1 MIRSGYRLFSF
12 ALLLSSLIILSGCRQ
27 EAPNPQWD
35 IEILG
40 PILKADLGIDQL
52 LADSLTQS
60 DADGKVRVVF
70 LSDYDNLETDSIY
83 TIPDTTLITDL
94 WDSLIFPLNIP
105 PGTAIPVSAFSRTN
119 YLKISSSGTP
129 LRKAY
134 IEKGSIRATFR
145 NIYPTRL
152 LFTYTFPKCIKNGVP
167 IIIVDSV
174 APGNPGNPSYSTTEI
189 DISGTEIDLTGQNGN
204 LFNSIYYTLSVTTDP
219 NGGPITISYLDNV
232 VHLETEL
239 IGIEP
244 YYVQGYLG
252 QQSFD
257 IDDTIRIGDGKLLQ
271 SGTMQLDSAT
281 LSMELENGIGA
292 DLSAYIS
299 SLTSIRNGTPTVSL
313 NAPSVL
319 NRNINLGRALE
330 TGIPAS
336 PVIPTRASFLLD
348 NSNSNLKTFVQNLPD
363 RIGTRLRF
371 NLNPMGNIGGNSDFV
386 YKDRLIKTRTRLE
399 IPLRLSMDALT
410 LVDTQ
415 DLSTTNLNDLNVVG
429 PFVFKLI
436 AENGFPVDI
445 QLQLSLLDA
454 GGTVTDQLL
463 VPDVI
468 PAGATDAQ
476 WRVIAP
482 TTTRISIPVDGTRKQ
497 HLLEANRMI
506 IRASFTS
513 VGQPQLLD
521 LYDGYRLKLKL
532 VADGTYSIR

>member
-1 MIRSGYRLFSF
+1 MSGHRLFYY
-12 ALLLSSLIILSGCRQ
+12 AILLSSLPVLSGCRQ

-35 IEILG
+35 IDILG
-40 PILKADLGIDQL
+40 PVLKADLGIDQL
-52 LADSLTQS
+52 LADSLTIS

-70 LSDYDNLETDSIY
+70 ESEYDNLETDSIY
-83 TIPDTTLITDL
+83 LIPDTTLVTDL
-94 WDSLIFPLNIP
+94 WDSLIFPLTIP
-105 PGTAIPVSAFSRTN
+105 PGTAIPVTAFSRTD
-119 YLKISSSGTP
+119 YLRVAASGTP
-129 LRKAY
+129 LRKAI
-134 IEKGSIRATFR
+134 IEKGFIRATFR
-145 NIYPTRL
+145 NIYPTQL
-152 LFTYTFPKCIKNGVP
+152 LFTYVFPKCIKNGSP
-167 IIIVDSV
+167 ITIVDTV
-174 APGNPGNPSYSTTEI
+174 AAGSQGVPAFGTTEI
-189 DISGTEIDLTGQNGN
+189 DISGTEIDLTGRNGN
-204 LFNSIYYTLSVTTDP
+204 LFNAIYYTLAVTTDP

-239 IGIEP
+239 KGIEP
-244 YYVQGYLG
+244 YYVKGYLG
-252 QQSFD
+252 QQTFD
-257 IDDTIRIGDGKLLQ
+257 IDDTVRIGDGKLLQ

-313 NAPSVL
+313 VAPSVL
-319 NRNINLGRALE
+319 NRNVNLGRALE
-330 TGIPAS
+330 TGNPAS

-348 NSNSNLKTFVQNLPD
+348 NSNSNLKSFIQNLPD

-371 NLNPMGNIGGNSDFV
+371 SLNPMGNIGGNSDFV
-386 YKDRLIKTRTRLE
+386 FKDRLIKTRTRLE

-410 LVDTQ
+410 LLDTQ

-463 VPDVI
+463 VPDII

-476 WRVIAP
+476 WKVIAP

-497 HLLEANRMI
+497 HLLEATRMI

-521 LYDGYRLKLKL
+521 LYDSYRLKLKL